1 MSVREFG
8 FICGDFSLRQAQN
21 GLLLPSSERSYF
33 PRSLIPGGEQADLTG
48 RYLLRVYH
56 KGSVICKAK
65 VDVAWGADDSQ
76 AEPFLAM
83 KSAEAAALSEAVV
96 KVVGKDVE
104 LRFTRIAQGL
114 G

>member
-8 FICGDFSLRQAQN
+8 FICGDFSLGQAKN
-21 GLLLPSSERSYF
+21 GLLLPKSEQSCF
-33 PRSLIPGGEQADLTG
+33 PRSLIPEDADLTG
-48 RYLLRVYH
+48 RYLLRIYH

-83 KSAEAAALSEAVV
+83 KSAEAPALSEALV
-96 KVVGKDVE
+96 KVGGKDVE
-104 LRFTRIAQGL
+104 LRFTRIVEG
-114 G
+114 

>member
-8 FICGDFSLRQAQN
+8 LICGDLSLGQAKN
-21 GLLLPSSERSYF
+21 GLLLPRSEQSCI
-33 PRSLIPGGEQADLTG
+33 PRSLIPGGAEADLTG

-83 KSAEAAALSEAVV
+83 KSAEATALSEALV
-96 KVVGKDVE
+96 KVGGKDVE
-104 LRFTRIAQGL
+104 LRFTRIAQG
-114 G
+114 